1 MCDYRSR
8 PRRNWRRG
16 FSLVEVALA
25 VAVLAVALVG
35 LLALMPSG
43 VGNFRKAMDTSITS
57 QIAQRILQDAEQA
70 EFDALVD
77 LPHLPPDPEGLSYCP
92 ERFSFRAPKVGVPAW
107 RYFDE
112 SGTEVHP
119 ASKDGKLSTAERRII
134 VYQVNTRIRPRA
146 ELPTINESSG
156 HVAQLTVQIARNP
169 GTVELPIESNSKV
182 PEHNLFKTGLN
193 VPVFTYCALI
203 GRNSGR

>member
-1 MCDYRSR
+1 MAFR
-8 PRRNWRRG
+8 RRG
-16 FSLVEVALA
+16 FSLVEIALA
-25 VAVLAVALVG
+25 VAVLAIALVG

-43 VGNFRKAMDTSITS
+43 VGNFRKAMDTSVTA

-77 LPHLPPDPEGLSYCP
+77 MAHLPPDPEGLSYCP
-92 ERFSFRAPKVGVPAW
+92 ERFSFRAPKVGQPAW
-107 RYFDE
+107 RFFDE
-112 SGTEVHP
+112 SGLEIYP
-119 ASKDGKLSTAERRII
+119 MSKDGKLTVSERRLM

-169 GTVELPIESNSKV
+169 GGIELPIELNPGI
-182 PEHNLFKTGLN
+182 PEHNLFKSGIN

-203 GRNSGR
+203 GRNNGQ

>member
-8 PRRNWRRG
+8 AQRNWRRG

-25 VAVLAVALVG
+25 IAVLAVALVG

-43 VGNFRKAMDTSITS
+43 VGNFRKAMDTSITA
-57 QIAQRILQDAEQA
+57 QIAQRILRDAEQA
-70 EFDALVD
+70 EFDDLVD
-77 LPHLPPDPEGLSYCP
+77 LSHLPSDPDGLSYCP
-92 ERFSFRAPKVGVPAW
+92 ERFSFRAPKVGAPAW

-112 SGTEVHP
+112 SGTEIHLT
-119 ASKDGKLSTAERRII
+119 ATDGKLSASERRTV
-134 VYQVNTRIRPRA
+134 VYQVSTRIRPRA
-146 ELPTINESSG
+146 ELPTIHESSG

-169 GTVELPIESNSKV
+169 GNMELPIENNEKV
-182 PEHNLFKTGLN
+182 PEHNLFKAGIS

-203 GRNSGR
+203 GRNNGR

>member
-1 MCDYRSR
+1 MCDYRFR
-8 PRRNWRRG
+8 TLACRRRG
-16 FSLVEVALA
+16 FSLVEIALA

-43 VGNFRKAMDTSITS
+43 VGNFRKAMDTSTTA

-77 LPHLPPDPEGLSYCP
+77 MPHLPPDPNGTSYCP
-92 ERFSFRAPKVGVPAW
+92 ERFSFRAPKVNAPAW
-107 RYFDE
+107 RFFDE
-112 SGTEVHP
+112 SGGEIRP
-119 ASKDGKLSTAERRII
+119 ASTDGKLSVSERRLM

-146 ELPTINESSG
+146 ELPTINESTG
-156 HVAQLTVQIARNP
+156 HVAQLTVQVARNP
-169 GTVELPIESNSKV
+169 GGIELPLERDSKV
-182 PEHNLFKTGLN
+182 PEHNLIKSGIS

-203 GRNSGR
+203 GRNNGQ

>member
-8 PRRNWRRG
+8 ARPDWRRG

-25 VAVLAVALVG
+25 IAVLAVALVG

-43 VGNFRKAMDTSITS
+43 VGNFRKAMDTSITA
-57 QIAQRILQDAEQA
+57 QIAQRILHDAEQS

-77 LPHLPPDPEGLSYCP
+77 LSHLPPDPDGMSYCP
-92 ERFSFRAPKVGVPAW
+92 ERFSFRAPKVNNPAW

-112 SGTEVHP
+112 SGTEIHP
-119 ASKDGKLSTAERRII
+119 ASTDGKLSVSERRLI

-156 HVAQLTVQIARNP
+156 HVAQLTVQVARNP
-169 GTVELPIESNSKV
+169 GNVELPIENNEEV
-182 PEHNLFKTGLN
+182 PEHNLFKGGIS

-203 GRNSGR
+203 GRNNGR